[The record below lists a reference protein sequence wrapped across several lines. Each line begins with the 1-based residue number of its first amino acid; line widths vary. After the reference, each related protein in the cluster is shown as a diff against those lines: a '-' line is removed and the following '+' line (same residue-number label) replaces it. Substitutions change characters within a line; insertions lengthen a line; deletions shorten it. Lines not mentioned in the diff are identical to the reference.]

1 MSGFVD
7 PRDTA
12 AVERVLAQA
21 CTALGSASVLAQLT
35 SVLPVQMGRPGGL
48 FRQELPTRI
57 TVGEEALALFTDRA
71 PQLQHV
77 VGGVVLSTD
86 TVSPVALPGVLAA
99 FVVRALSHS
108 GRYDD
113 AAVLLTS
120 LRDAVQA
127 GGL

>member
-1 MSGFVD
+1 MNDFVD
-7 PRDTA
+7 ARDSS
-12 AVERVLAQA
+12 AVEQVLAQA
-21 CTALGSASVLAQLT
+21 CTALGSAAVLAQLT
-35 SVLPVQMGRPGGL
+35 SLLPVELGRPRGL
-48 FRQELPTRI
+48 LRAERPTRI

-77 VGGVVLSTD
+77 VGGVVLSND
-86 TVSPVALPGVLAA
+86 TVSPMALPGVLAA
-99 FVVRALSHS
+99 LVVRALSSS

-127 GGL
+127 GGS